1 MCQAQ
6 TNPSPQWWRDLL
18 RRCETST
25 GEGAPIIPRVFA
37 RPVTILF
44 SFQGERPFLYMPSFA
59 PLKDL
64 PHVEKLAALHNPDV
78 RRRILADEDPSTA
91 GIQIIYKQESFWR
104 MTFRWVTRSIT
115 FQILAITSQRLRSN
129 VAAARVRQFTI
140 DYWKMMAAVS

>member
-1 MCQAQ
+1 
-6 TNPSPQWWRDLL
+6 
-18 RRCETST
+18 
-25 GEGAPIIPRVFA
+25 
-37 RPVTILF
+37 
-44 SFQGERPFLYMPSFA
+44 MPSFA